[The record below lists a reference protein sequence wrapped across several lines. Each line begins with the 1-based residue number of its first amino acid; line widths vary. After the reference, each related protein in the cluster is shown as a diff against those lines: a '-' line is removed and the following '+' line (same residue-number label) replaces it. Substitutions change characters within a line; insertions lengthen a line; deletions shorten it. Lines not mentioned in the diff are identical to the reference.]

1 MPLGR
6 MCVCGL
12 RTCMRG
18 LRRPH
23 CRRSG
28 GADLDYDG
36 FPLRNMDSIFD
47 ECGDSPFCAVADTMT
62 PINPKYRG
70 QYFNG
75 GVLVLRPNATT
86 YAHLLREAEADASA
100 ERARWYAEQGFL
112 NTHFR
117 ASAKRLPGGYN
128 VMGASLDRGLPQ
140 KRWKRVRLERDFFVH
155 RAYVAMGQSS
165 VRGGG
170 AGEEGVGSGR
180 ADRPLRGAGGRVG
193 AAGRRQNAFALLCFA
208 LL

>member
-1 MPLGR
+1 
-6 MCVCGL
+6 
-12 RTCMRG
+12 MRG

-75 GVLVLRPNATT
+75 GVLVLRPNATM

-100 ERARWYAEQGFL
+100 KRARWYAEQGFL

-155 RAYVAMGQSS
+155 EKYYKLSLLQRRLMGLEAEDLPAVDS
-165 VRGGG
+165 RGEPLPTPSEK
-170 AGEEGVGSGR
+170 ARTRGEAST
-180 ADRPLRGAGGRVG
+180 
-193 AAGRRQNAFALLCFA
+193 
-208 LL
+208 